1 MLVCNIQELNGFFVL
16 RFDLVVVV
24 CFLLTNYVLSYRC
37 EIHTVSKKSVQH
49 MDSLQ
54 HTIKRPVSFAGIG
67 LHSGKIATLS
77 ILPGEENSG
86 ISFVRSDLPQAAP
99 TPAFMDR
106 IVDTR
111 LATTIATE
119 DAAMISTTEHL
130 LAALFG
136 MGIDNAVVELDGPEV
151 PIMDGSAGPFVHV
164 LKRVGRRRQNACK
177 WMLKVKKEI
186 SFSEGDSFV
195 KILPYEGFKVTCE
208 IEFNHHLIR
217 KQIFSS
223 ELTPQKFAQ
232 EIARARTF
240 GFLDQVEKLR
250 QSGLA
255 LGGSLENA
263 VVIDDDC
270 IVNAEGL
277 RFADEFARHKALDV
291 IGDLALLGF
300 PLLGHVVTRKSGHGH
315 HFSLMKQLAAQP
327 ERWDLI
333 AYEEEGGNRVLEK
346 VVLSTKEAGDKL
358 LSYLLPPSIALA
370 GQPCFA

>member
-1 MLVCNIQELNGFFVL
+1 
-16 RFDLVVVV
+16 
-24 CFLLTNYVLSYRC
+24 
-37 EIHTVSKKSVQH
+37 

-67 LHSGKIATLS
+67 LHSGKVATLS

-86 ISFVRSDLPQAAP
+86 IRFVRSDMPQAAP

-106 IVDTR
+106 IIDTR

-119 DAAMISTTEHL
+119 DEAMISTTEHL

-164 LKRVGRRRQNACK
+164 LKRVGRRRQDACK
-177 WMLKVKKEI
+177 WMLKVNKAI
-186 SFSEGDSFV
+186 SYVEGDSYV
-195 KILPYEGFKVTCE
+195 KILPYDGFKVTCE
-208 IEFNHHLIR
+208 IEFNHHLIK
-217 KQIFSS
+217 KQTFSS
-223 ELTPQKFAQ
+223 DLNPQKFAK
-232 EIARARTF
+232 EVAGARTF

-263 VVIDDDC
+263 VVIDDDG

-277 RFADEFARHKALDV
+277 RFADEFARHKTLDV

-333 AYEEEGGNRVLEK
+333 AYEKEGENRVLEK

-370 GQPCFA
+370 GQTCFA

>member
-1 MLVCNIQELNGFFVL
+1 
-16 RFDLVVVV
+16 
-24 CFLLTNYVLSYRC
+24 
-37 EIHTVSKKSVQH
+37 

-67 LHSGKIATLS
+67 LHSGKVATLA

-86 ISFVRSDLPQAAP
+86 IRFVRSDLPEAPP

-119 DAAMISTTEHL
+119 DEAIISTTEHL

-136 MGIDNAVVELDGPEV
+136 MGIDNAVVELDGAEV

-164 LKRVGRRRQNACK
+164 LKKVGRRQQKACK
-177 WMLKVKKEI
+177 WMLRVNKEI
-186 SFSEGDSFV
+186 SYFEGDSFV
-195 KILPYEGFKVTCE
+195 KILPYKGFKVTCE
-208 IEFNHHLIR
+208 IEFDHHLIR

-232 EIARARTF
+232 EVAGARTF

-263 VVIDDDC
+263 VVIDDDG

-277 RFADEFARHKALDV
+277 RFVDEFARHKALDV

-300 PLLGHVVTRKSGHGH
+300 PLLGHIVTRKSGHSH

-333 AYEEEGGNRVLEK
+333 AYEEEGESRVLEK

-370 GQPCFA
+370 GQTCFA